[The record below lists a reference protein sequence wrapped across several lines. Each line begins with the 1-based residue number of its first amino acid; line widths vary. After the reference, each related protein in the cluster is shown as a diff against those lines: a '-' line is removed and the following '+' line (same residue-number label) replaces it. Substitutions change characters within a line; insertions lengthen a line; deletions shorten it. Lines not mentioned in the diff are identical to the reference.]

1 VHRVTAERDGSGFLA
16 NSGASPKQC
25 QPMNTPAANPSQET
39 VVWSGPP
46 SQKSNVGLYSFCALI
61 ALVLVVCAVRLHN
74 AEGDGYVWAALLLP
88 IGIVSW
94 RWSVSV

>member
-1 VHRVTAERDGSGFLA
+1 
-16 NSGASPKQC
+16 
-25 QPMNTPAANPSQET
+25 MNTPAANPSQET